1 MHSHVK
7 GIERFNVSIAAV
19 YEGSG
24 EELATMDDELPVM
37 IYITLKSEL

>member
-1 MHSHVK
+1 MMHSHVK
-7 GIERFNVSIAAV
+7 ASV
-19 YEGSG
+19 YESSG